1 MKNPRRQADRDD
13 VLVVDEDE
21 KALSHL
27 RNHLGRSGQLS
38 QTGFSAGP
46 PRARRLSSAVWT
58 LPLRY
63 RS

>member
-38 QTGFSAGP
+38 QTGFSAEP

-58 LPLRY
+58 LPLRH